1 RTNRRPARR
10 RLPRRAPRADRGN
23 VVPAG
28 QGREAAV
35 GGGALHRG
43 RASIGPAR
51 QRPHVDGVSARDHG
65 GASAGRVDAAA
76 VRPGKGGVGSGRE
89 PSHPRCPW
97 STEGGET
104 MTTTAEARAA
114 QVDDPGFGRYFT
126 DHMAMA
132 RWDRSR
138 GWHHV
143 EVVPRQDLVMH
154 PSAMVLHY
162 GQAVFEGLKA
172 CVQGDG
178 GVALFRPSAN
188 AARFS
193 RSAARLAMPELPIA
207 LFLATCEDLV
217 RADREWV
224 PARPEHSLYLRPVM
238 IASEPSLGVR
248 PANEFLYFV
257 IASPTAGFFPGGVR
271 PISVWVADDYVRAAP
286 HGLGS
291 AKCPSNYAASLL
303 GKKEAVARGCD
314 EVVWLDAVERRWVEE
329 MSGMNVFVVLGEA
342 GGRRA
347 ARARQ
352 RRTARRAG
360 VDPRGPRPR
369 PLRLAEPRP
378 KRRGGYG
385 GRSRR
390 GRPHGARSCSAR
402 RPLRG
407 GPPFGGVWGRSRR
420 GRPR

>member
-1 RTNRRPARR
+1 
-10 RLPRRAPRADRGN
+10 
-23 VVPAG
+23 
-28 QGREAAV
+28 
-35 GGGALHRG
+35 
-43 RASIGPAR
+43 
-51 QRPHVDGVSARDHG
+51 
-65 GASAGRVDAAA
+65 
-76 VRPGKGGVGSGRE
+76 
-89 PSHPRCPW
+89 
-97 STEGGET
+97 
-104 MTTTAEARAA
+104 MTTTAEVRAA

-138 GWHHV
+138 GWHDV

-178 GVALFRPSAN
+178 GVALFRPSAS

-342 GGRRA
+342 GGHRVLVTPA
-347 ARARQ
+347 AGDTILDGITRSSLIELARHLGYAV
-352 RRTARRAG
+352 RE
-360 VDPRGPRPR
+360 
-369 PLRLAEPRP
+369 EPI
-378 KRRGGYG
+378 GIDEWCE
-385 GRSRR
+385 
-390 GRPHGARSCSAR
+390 GARSGAVVEAFACGTAAVVAPIGHLRSAR
-402 RPLRG
+402 GEWTVGNGQPGPVTLELRDALVSIQEG
-407 GPPFGGVWGRSRR
+407 RAPDLFGWLHRV
-420 GRPR
+420 